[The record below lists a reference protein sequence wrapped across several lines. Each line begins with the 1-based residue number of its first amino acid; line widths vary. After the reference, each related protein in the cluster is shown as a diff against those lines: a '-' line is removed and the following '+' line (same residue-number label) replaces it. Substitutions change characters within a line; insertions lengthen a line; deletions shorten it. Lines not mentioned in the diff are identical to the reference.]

1 MTTKWEICCNCDGE
15 GKHSKHLGGI
25 TSRELEQDWD
35 EDELADYMNG
45 AYDTVCSVCRG
56 TGKVKAEDNREEKY
70 YATDQEYYWKR
81 EGGY

>member
-1 MTTKWEICCNCDGE
+1 MTTKWEICCNCEGE

-25 TSRELEQDWD
+25 TSAELEQDWS

-45 AYDTVCSVCRG
+45 AYDTLCSVCHG
-56 TGKVKAEDNREEKY
+56 TGKVVAEKYRVEKY
-70 YATDQEYYWKR
+70 YATDEEYYWKR

>member
-1 MTTKWEICCNCDGE
+1 MTTKWEICCNCEGE

-25 TSRELEQDWD
+25 TSAELEQDWS

-45 AYDTVCSVCRG
+45 AYDTLCSVCHG
-56 TGKVKAEDNREEKY
+56 TGKVVAEKNRVEKY
-70 YATDQEYYWKR
+70 YSTDEEYYWKR